1 MKLFILTAFIAAVAS
16 SAHIEINTWPWKVN
30 HDYVYNIDSYTW
42 AAYDNSKNIG
52 SAFRTK
58 FLVRVIAPGHLI
70 AKLSKPLYAQ
80 LEEEKISYTD
90 IPSNIKYQPIQITDE
105 AFDIFVEGGRI
116 KSLNVP
122 KTLSI
127 AHENLLKG
135 LVSAL
140 QVDLSTNNYIDNF
153 PNSYDKETN
162 QGLFKK
168 VETDVSGEC
177 ETMYTV
183 APLSA
188 DWHRELPKF
197 NLEEDPFEVIKENN
211 YGSCKKY
218 ATFHYGVPQGALWH
232 GIATENEEKQ
242 LIKHTTEARYVVG
255 RNGTIYK
262 SETIGSVFVSPLL
275 YGKQK
280 AEVYSYVN
288 VMLSFSEW
296 ASDDEWK
303 KPEEVRQVDSLI
315 LTMTES
321 MFVPKLSEQSIAS
334 AQKLLQDMA
343 PLLQTPDKLP
353 KADFL
358 SKFSVL
364 VRLLASFNKEQ
375 LKELSSSVE
384 IAKSSKNIGKTSMW
398 IIYRDAIAQAGT
410 IPAFEQIQYW
420 IVTKKVQGEEA
431 AELITAISSSLRYP
445 TMDVLRKF
453 FDFATDPQVMQQ
465 QFLNNSALLAATK
478 VMRFS
483 EKHAYVEEN
492 VIPHLAKELE
502 HAVQIGD
509 SNKAQVYIR
518 ALGNLAH
525 PAILKVFVPYLDG
538 SFKTSKYLRIQI
550 VASLKPLANTKNE
563 LVRTALYSILVNSA
577 EAYEVRVMA
586 ALNIFMTAPTAEM
599 MQVMAHMT
607 NIDPS
612 SQVRAVLA
620 NGIKFAAKLKDPR
633 FTDLAKAA
641 RYVRHLVSEE
651 KFGYRLST
659 DSIIDEY
666 TSDDDIAYF
675 RELSYIGSEDNY
687 FPLYHR
693 SALRSRG
700 TGVTEESQVT
710 LSVTGV
716 QQLLEYIV
724 KMMHEPKKA
733 EVDLK
738 FSAREV
744 AEKLHVKPK
753 SREELEG
760 SLFLENL
767 NQQKLI
773 TFNEADLK
781 DFISNLIKNTEQL
794 LKGVDV
800 QYTKVL
806 NHKQTYVAFP
816 LASGVPF
823 FFEYNEPLVLS
834 FNGNVKFQFEKKSN
848 QFYVHKNID
857 FTYARN
863 LDGSLG
869 FLDML
874 KDEYAAVG
882 VINKLQLHFP
892 INLNT
897 LILPNQIKLNF
908 VLPERDATLL
918 HWSVW
923 PYTTW
928 QEVDSLLTVS
938 ETAATKYIERP
949 AKVISADSKIGS
961 SVGLSYHL
969 QGYSYS
975 SDVKDVNKLFEDN
988 FLTNIGVI
996 LYQKDVALSHFN
1008 LKYIAKESDNKNII
1022 LNLFYDKLY
1031 NQKFSGKMEPAA
1043 VMNDIS
1049 ANSEA
1054 RREEMVKRAATGI
1067 ESAQVEIY
1075 DFSVVFN
1082 ETQKVEY
1089 VFTAAVAD
1097 SFVDVKYQA
1106 VFFFNFKPLGL
1117 EQINA
1122 VYKEIKPLSNQ
1133 ISVLNFEQALK
1144 NKVEVTAEMD
1154 IKYGNSDNIQVQ
1166 GYGERSKKYTELLKK
1181 DPLAKRCLHEISKD
1195 NFYQMDCYKM
1205 IIKANAPDYFKFVA
1219 SYKDF
1224 KQEYWNTTNAAYEML
1239 KEFYSWEHE
1248 NVQKAVDDG
1257 KMEIEVQAYYY
1268 DNYINYEFATKYGV
1282 FQLKNVQALEYF
1294 PYSMAYYAPITDW
1307 ERAYNVY
1314 YGYQHMPFCSLDSNK
1329 VWTFSGRS
1337 YEYYLT
1343 SSWHV
1348 VMVDAHND
1356 DLVILARRLSENHA
1370 EVYVSYKT
1378 DSGDY
1383 IELEIKPTGV
1393 AVKSNTPKMSEGAL
1407 TTYWSNFEKAP
1418 LLQYHTLADGT
1429 QMFYIH
1435 NEALRLVY
1443 DKQRLVIFTADHRSS
1458 TWGLC
1463 GQSTSQSRDD
1473 YMTPYGFVTR
1483 PDHYGAS
1490 FSLEGE
1496 FSDPSTLE
1504 LKKEAKLKAYP
1515 PVIKYTKIFRSDDER
1530 SKVQKSVK
1538 AL

>member
-1 MKLFILTAFIAAVAS
+1 MKLILLTAFIAAVAS
-16 SAHIEINTWPWKVN
+16 SAHIETNTWPWKDKYEY
-30 HDYVYNIDSYTW
+30 HYNIDSYTW

-52 SAFRTK
+52 SAFKTK
-58 FLVRVIAPGHLI
+58 FTVRVIAPGHLI
-70 AKLSKPLYAQ
+70 AKLSKPQYAK
-80 LEEEKISYTD
+80 LEEEKISFTE
-90 IPSNIKYQPIQITDE
+90 IPSDIKYQPIEIFDE
-105 AFDIFVEGGRI
+105 AFDIFVEGGRV
-116 KSLNVP
+116 KSLTVP
-122 KTLSI
+122 KTLSV

-140 QVDLSTNNYIDNF
+140 QVDLSTNGYVPDF
-153 PNSYDKETN
+153 PNYYDKETH

-183 APLSA
+183 APLSV

-197 NLEEDPFEVIKENN
+197 NIEEDPFEVIKENN

-218 ATFHYGVPQGALWH
+218 ATFQYGVPQGALWH

-242 LIKHTTEARYVVG
+242 FIKHTTEARYVVG
-255 RNGTIYK
+255 QKGTIYK
-262 SETIGSVFVSPLL
+262 SETISTVFVSPLL

-280 AEVYSYVN
+280 AELYSYVK
-288 VMLSFSEW
+288 VMLGYAQWISE
-296 ASDDEWK
+296 DDEWEK
-303 KPEEVRQVDSLI
+303 AEEVRQVDSLI

-321 MFVPKLSEQSIAS
+321 MFFPKASEQSIAN
-334 AQKLLQDMA
+334 AQKLLQDMT

-358 SKFSVL
+358 SKFNVL
-364 VRLLASFNKEQ
+364 VRLIISFNKEQ
-375 LKELSSSVE
+375 LKELTSSVE
-384 IAKSSKNIGKTSMW
+384 IAKSSKNIAKANMW
-398 IIYRDAIAQAGT
+398 TIYRDAVAQAGT
-410 IPAFEQIQYW
+410 IPAFEQIRFW
-420 IVTKKVQGEEA
+420 ITEKKVHGEEA
-431 AELITAISSSLRYP
+431 AQLISAIASSLRYP
-445 TMDVLRKF
+445 TMDVQRKF
-453 FDFATDPQVMQQ
+453 FGLATNPEVMKEPS
-465 QFLNNSALLAATK
+465 LNNSVLLAATK
-478 VMRFS
+478 FMRFS
-483 EKHAYVEEN
+483 KEHAFVEET
-492 VIPHLAKELE
+492 VIPHLFKELKQ
-502 HAVQIGD
+502 AVEIGD
-509 SNKAQVYIR
+509 SNKAQVYVR
-518 ALGNLAH
+518 ALGNLVH
-525 PAILKVFVPYLDG
+525 PAVLKGFAPYLDG
-538 SFKTSKYLRIQI
+538 TVKVSKYLRVQI
-550 VASLKPLANTKNE
+550 IASLKPLANTKNE
-563 LVRTALYSILVNSA
+563 NVRAALYSILVNTA
-577 EAYEVRVMA
+577 EPYEVRVIA
-586 ALNIFMTAPTAEM
+586 ALNIFMAVPTPEM

-612 SQVRAVLA
+612 TQVRAVLA

-633 FTDLAKAA
+633 FSDLAKTAQSVK
-641 RYVRHLVSEE
+641 YLVSEE
-651 KFGYRLST
+651 KYGYRLST

-666 TSDDDIAYF
+666 TSEDDIAYF

-716 QQLLEYIV
+716 QQLLEYIIGMMYEPGKV
-724 KMMHEPKKA
+724 KA
-733 EVDLK
+733 DLK
-738 FSAREV
+738 FSAKEL
-744 AEKLHVKPK
+744 AEKLNIKPK
-753 SREELEG
+753 SWDPLEG
-760 SLFLENL
+760 SMFLENL

-773 TFNEADLK
+773 TFNEEDLK
-781 DFISNLIKNTEQL
+781 AFIANLIQNAEQL

-823 FFEYNEPLVLS
+823 YFEYNEPLMLS
-834 FNGNVKFQFEKKSN
+834 FNGNVKFQFEKTSN

-874 KDEYAAVG
+874 KGEYAAVG

-892 INLNT
+892 VNLNT
-897 LILPNQIKLNF
+897 HILPKQIKLNF
-908 VLPERDATLL
+908 VLPEQDATLV

-928 QEVDSLLTVS
+928 QNVDSLLTVS
-938 ETAATKYIERP
+938 ETTATKYIERP
-949 AKVISADSKIGS
+949 AKVLSVDTKIGS
-961 SVGLSYHL
+961 SVGLSYHV

-975 SDVKDVNKLFEDN
+975 SDAKELNKLFDAD
-988 FLTNIGVI
+988 FLTNFGEL
-996 LYQKDVALSHFN
+996 LYQKDVALSQFN
-1008 LKYIAKESDNKNII
+1008 FKYIAKECENKDIT

-1031 NQKFSGKMEPAA
+1031 NQKFSGEMGPAA
-1043 VMNDIS
+1043 VMNDVS

-1067 ESAQVEIY
+1067 ESAQVAVY

-1082 ETQKVEY
+1082 QKQKAEY
-1089 VFTAAVAD
+1089 VFSAAVAD
-1097 SFVDVKYQA
+1097 SFVDDKYQA
-1106 VFFFNFKPLGL
+1106 VMFFDFKPLGL
-1117 EQINA
+1117 DQINV
-1122 VYKEIKPLSNQ
+1122 VYKEVKPK
-1133 ISVLNFEQALK
+1133 IVVLNFEEALK
-1144 NKVEVTAEMD
+1144 NKVKLTSELD
-1154 IKYGNSDNIQVQ
+1154 IKYGNSDNIHFQ
-1166 GYGERSKKYTELLKK
+1166 GFGERSEKYTELLKN
-1181 DPLAKRCLHEISKD
+1181 DPLAKRCLQQVSKD

-1205 IIKANAPDYFKFVA
+1205 IIKAGAPDYFKYIA
-1219 SYKDF
+1219 SYKDL
-1224 KQEYWNTTNAAYEML
+1224 KQEYWNTTYNAYEML
-1239 KEFYSWEHE
+1239 KDFYSWEHE
-1248 NVQKAVDDG
+1248 EHLLKALDDG
-1257 KMEIEVQAYYY
+1257 KMEIEIQAYYY
-1268 DNYINYEFATKYGV
+1268 DNYINYKFTTKYGV
-1282 FQLKNVQALEYF
+1282 FNWKNVQALEYF
-1294 PYSMAYYAPITDW
+1294 PYAMAYYAPISDW

-1314 YGYQHMPFCSLDSNK
+1314 YGYQQMPYCSLDSSK

-1343 SSWHV
+1343 SSWHA
-1348 VMVDAHND
+1348 VMVDEHHD
-1356 DLVILARRLSENHA
+1356 DLVILARRPSEDHE

-1378 DSGDY
+1378 KAGDY
-1383 IELEIKPTGV
+1383 LELEIKPSAV
-1393 AVKSNTPKMSEGAL
+1393 EVKSNTLKVGEGAL
-1407 TTYWSNFEKAP
+1407 TTYWSNAENVP
-1418 LLQYHTLADGT
+1418 LLQYHTMADGT
-1429 QMFYIH
+1429 QIFYIH

-1463 GQSTSQSRDD
+1463 GKSTSQSRDD
-1473 YMTPYGFVTR
+1473 FLTPYGFVTG

-1496 FSDPSTLE
+1496 FSDPSTVE
-1504 LKKEAKLKAYP
+1504 LKNEAKLKAYQ
-1515 PVIKYTKIFRSDDER
+1515 PVTKYTNILRCDDEW
-1530 SKVQKSVK
+1530 SKIKNSVK